1 MRNTSDN
8 QYVRIGILGPLEV
21 RDDGR
26 PIEVGGARLRTLL
39 TLLALD
45 AGRVV
50 PAERLIDDLWEDS
63 PPVGATNALQ
73 ALISRLRTVVGRHW
87 IDSHPAGYRLA
98 VDATD
103 VDAHDFEARLVRAGR
118 HDDPDRRAA
127 ELRDALALWRGP
139 ALADVTGAPFADGPV
154 ARLEGL
160 RRRALEDR
168 IEADLALGR
177 QAELIP
183 ELEALTA
190 ADPLREPLRGQLM
203 RALYAAGRQ
212 ADALAVYEDTK
223 EALADAL
230 GVDPSRGLEEIY
242 LGVLRRD
249 LGGAGQAAAPRGN
262 GGGPSRP
269 GGPGSDGSLAAG
281 APGAPGGAGGVGGS
295 GGFGGSGGAAG
306 AGGPVRPVPFG
317 EPPTNLP
324 AQLTSFI
331 GRDTDL
337 TRVGKLLDEARL
349 VTLTGPGGAGKT
361 RLSLEAGARLAARL
375 PDGVWLVELAPV
387 ADPAEVPH
395 AVLTVLGLREVAML
409 AGARRRVPAPGEIAE
424 PLDRLTGALTGKR
437 LLLLLDNCEHLID
450 TAAGLAARLLADCP
464 GVRILATSREP
475 LGITGETLWPVE
487 PLELPPAD
495 ATVAAATTYPA
506 VRLLADRAGAARAGF
521 TVTDENVPYI
531 VRICRALDGM
541 PLAIE
546 LAAARLRV
554 LPPEQVA
561 DRLADRF
568 RLLTGGSRTA
578 MPRHQTLRAVVDWSW
593 DLLGEAERTLWRAL
607 SIFAGGATLDALES
621 VCGLPPDD
629 VFDVL
634 IALIDKSLVIASD
647 DGRYRMLETIRA
659 YGLERLAESGDE
671 ERVRQAHL
679 EYFLELAEEAEHR
692 MRGRDQLHWLDRLRA
707 EHDNLQAA
715 LRWAIG
721 VGAASTAVRMCAALG
736 WYWWLR
742 GHRTEGE
749 EAAVATLTMPDLP
762 DNGFTAEVYAMA
774 GLTSLGTSRDV
785 EEIRGWLDQAQEIVR
800 RTGDVERHPLLRTL
814 DAFVNLISKGND
826 ELALDSLAPLFDDPD
841 PWLRAFAH
849 HMYGQVDINLGRAES
864 AARHFELALAGF
876 RELGERWGM
885 ALTLTSQ
892 AEITAWHGDHKRS
905 VALHEESMALLAE
918 VGTMDAAPH
927 VTIRLAH
934 ELWMLGEYD
943 RAYQLMDTAAR
954 CAEQSGEPEI
964 LAWVHSMLGD
974 FARRRGDL
982 DEARL
987 RFDRAW
993 ELAANV
999 TGPPHL
1005 PALIAAG
1012 RGHLAAVEG
1021 DLDAARRWR
1030 AESLRRAV
1038 STQDGPVIAIAVSG
1052 FADHCWRQDDLIG
1065 AAELL
1070 GAADRLR
1077 GAPDRSLDDVLRL
1090 IERLTE
1096 AIGADAYA
1104 AAYERGGALT
1114 LDDVLARLHV
1124 ERPAPFRI

>member
-1 MRNTSDN
+1 
-8 QYVRIGILGPLEV
+8 VRIGILGPLEV
-21 RDDGR
+21 RDNGR

-39 TLLALD
+39 ILLALN

-50 PAERLIDDLWEDS
+50 STERLIDDLWKDS
-63 PPVGATNALQ
+63 PPVGAANALQ
-73 ALISRLRTVVGRHW
+73 ALISRLRMVVGRHW
-87 IDSHPAGYRLA
+87 IDSHPSGYRLA
-98 VDATD
+98 VGATD
-103 VDAHDFEARLVRAGR
+103 VDAHDFETRLARAGG
-118 HDDPDRRAA
+118 HDDPVLRAA

-139 ALADVTGAPFADGPV
+139 ALADVAGAAFADGPV

-212 ADALAVYEDTK
+212 ADALAVYSDTR

-249 LGGAGQAAAPRGN
+249 LAGPGEPAAPGGN
-262 GGGPSRP
+262 GGRPSTP
-269 GGPGSDGSLAAG
+269 GVPASTPGVSAK
-281 APGAPGGAGGVGGS
+281 
-295 GGFGGSGGAAG
+295 
-306 AGGPVRPVPFG
+306 
-317 EPPTNLP
+317 LP

-337 TRVGKLLDEARL
+337 TRVGELLDEARL

-361 RLSLEAGARLAARL
+361 RLSLEAGARLGERM
-375 PDGVWLVELAPV
+375 PDGVWFVELAPV

-409 AGARRRVPAPGEIAE
+409 ANARGRVPAPGEIAE
-424 PLDRLTGALTGKR
+424 PLDRLAAALAGKR

-450 TAAGLAARLLADCP
+450 AAAGLAARLLADCA

-487 PLELPPAD
+487 PLEPPPAA
-495 ATVAAATTYPA
+495 ATVAEAMSYPA

-521 TVTDENVPYI
+521 LVTEENVPSI

-561 DRLADRF
+561 ARLTDRF

-578 MPRHQTLRAVVDWSW
+578 LPRHQTLRAVVDWSW
-593 DLLGEAERTLWRAL
+593 DLLGAAERTLWRAL
-607 SIFAGGATLDALES
+607 SIFAGGTTLEALET

-671 ERVRQAHL
+671 ERVRRAHL
-679 EYFLELAEEAEHR
+679 EYFLALAEEAEPR
-692 MRGRDQLHWLDRLRA
+692 LRGRDQLHWLGRLRA
-707 EHDNLQAA
+707 EHDNLHAA

-721 VGAASTAVRMCAALG
+721 AGDGPEADANAASMAVRLCAALG

-742 GHRTEGE
+742 GHRAEGE
-749 EAAVATLTMPDLP
+749 EAAVATLAMPNLP
-762 DNGFTAEVYAMA
+762 DNGFTAEVYTMA
-774 GLTSLGTSRDV
+774 GLTSLGTTRDL
-785 EEIRGWLDQAQEIVR
+785 EQIKGWLDQAQQIIR
-800 RTGDVERHPLLRTL
+800 RTGEAERHPLLRTL
-814 DAFVNLISKGND
+814 DAFINLIDRGND
-826 ELALDSLAPLFDDPD
+826 LLALDSLERIFADPD

-849 HMYGQVDINLGRAES
+849 HMHGQVDINLGRADA
-864 AARHFELALAGF
+864 AARHFEIALAGF
-876 RELGERWGM
+876 RELGERWGT
-885 ALTLTSQ
+885 AYTLTAQ
-892 AEITAWHGDHKRS
+892 AEITSWHGDHERS
-905 VALHEESMALLAE
+905 VALHEESMALLAQI
-918 VGTMDAAPH
+918 GTIDAAPH

-934 ELWMLGEYD
+934 GLWMLGEYD
-943 RAYQLMDTAAR
+943 RADQLMDRAAR
-954 CAEQSGEPEI
+954 AAERSGEPEI

-993 ELAANV
+993 ELAADV
-999 TGPPHL
+999 TGPPYL

-1012 RGHLAAVEG
+1012 RGHLAVAEG
-1021 DLDAARRWR
+1021 DLDTARRWR

-1038 STQDGPVIAIAVSG
+1038 ATHDGPVMAIAVSG
-1052 FADHCWRQDDLIG
+1052 FADLAWRRDDVIG

-1077 GAPDRSLDDVLRL
+1077 GAPDRSVSEVVEL

-1096 AIGADAYA
+1096 AVGADAYA

-1114 LDDVLARLHV
+1114 LDDVLARLDV

>member
-1 MRNTSDN
+1 
-8 QYVRIGILGPLEV
+8 LEV
-21 RDDGR
+21 RDNSR

-39 TLLALD
+39 ILLALE

-50 PAERLIDDLWEDS
+50 SAERLIDDLWEDS

-73 ALISRLRTVVGRHW
+73 ALISRLRMVVGRHR
-87 IDSHPAGYRLA
+87 IDSHPVGYRLA
-98 VDATD
+98 IGATD
-103 VDAHDFEARLVRAGR
+103 VDAHDFEARLTRAGR
-118 HDDPDRRAA
+118 QDDPDLRAA

-139 ALADVTGAPFADGPV
+139 ALADVAGAPFADGPV

-177 QAELIP
+177 HAELIP

-190 ADPLREPLRGQLM
+190 ADPLREPLRGRLM

-249 LGGAGQAAAPRGN
+249 LAGAGKTEVPGRN

-269 GGPGSDGSLAAG
+269 GIPGVPD
-281 APGAPGGAGGVGGS
+281 GAGGSPGPDRFDGS
-295 GGFGGSGGAAG
+295 AGADGSGGAA
-306 AGGPVRPVPFG
+306 PVVPLG
-317 EPPTNLP
+317 EPHTNLP

-331 GRDTDL
+331 GRDSDL

-361 RLSLEAGARLAARL
+361 RLSLEAGARLAGRM
-375 PDGVWLVELAPV
+375 PDGVWFVELAPV
-387 ADPAEVPH
+387 ADPAEMPH

-409 AGARRRVPAPGEIAE
+409 AGARGRVPAPGEIAE
-424 PLDRLTGALTGKR
+424 PLDRLAGALAGKR
-437 LLLLLDNCEHLID
+437 LLLLIDNCEHLID
-450 TAAGLAARLLADCP
+450 AAAGLAARLLADCP
-464 GVRILATSREP
+464 GVRVLATSREP

-487 PLELPPAD
+487 PLELPPAE
-495 ATVAAATTYPA
+495 ATVAEATSYPA
-506 VRLLADRAGAARAGF
+506 VRLLADRAGAARVDF
-521 TVTDENVPYI
+521 TVTEENVPYI

-578 MPRHQTLRAVVDWSW
+578 LPRHQTLRAVVDWSW
-593 DLLGEAERTLWRAL
+593 DLLGDAERTLWRAL
-607 SIFAGGATLDALES
+607 SIFAGGATLDAIEA

-634 IALIDKSLVIASD
+634 IALIDKSLAIASD

-659 YGLERLAESGDE
+659 YGLKRLAESGDE
-671 ERVRQAHL
+671 GRIRRAYL
-679 EYFLELAEEAEHR
+679 EYFLELAEEAEPR
-692 MRGRDQLHWLDRLRA
+692 LRGRDQLLWLGRLRA

-721 VGAASTAVRMCAALG
+721 IGDASVAVRMCAALG

-742 GHRTEGE
+742 GHRAEGE
-749 EAAVATLTMPDLP
+749 EAAVATLAMPNLP
-762 DNGFTAEVYAMA
+762 YNGFTAEVYAMA
-774 GLTSLGTSRDV
+774 GLSSLGTSRDL
-785 EEIRGWLDQAQEIVR
+785 EQIKGWLDQAQEIAQ
-800 RTGDVERHPLLRTL
+800 RTGEVDRHPLLRTL
-814 DAFVNLISKGND
+814 DAFTNLISIGND
-826 ELALDSLAPLFDDPD
+826 RLALDSLERIFDDPD

-849 HMYGQVDINLGRAES
+849 YMHGQVDINLGLADS

-876 RELGERWGM
+876 RELGERWGT
-885 ALTLTSQ
+885 AFTLAAQ
-892 AEITAWHGDHKRS
+892 AEITAWHGDHKRT

-918 VGTMDAAPH
+918 VGTTDAAPH
-927 VTIRLAH
+927 LIIRLAH
-934 ELWMLGEYD
+934 ELWMLGEYE
-943 RAYQLMDTAAR
+943 RADQLLDKAAR
-954 CAEQSGEPEI
+954 SAERSGKPEI

-974 FARRRGDL
+974 FARRRGEL
-982 DEARL
+982 EEARL

-993 ELAANV
+993 ELAAHV
-999 TGPPHL
+999 TGPPHMS
-1005 PALIAAG
+1005 ALIAAG
-1012 RGHLAAVEG
+1012 RAHLAAAEG

-1030 AESLRRAV
+1030 AESLRHAV
-1038 STQDGPVIAIAVSG
+1038 ATQDGPVMAIPISG
-1052 FADHCWRQDDLIG
+1052 FADLAWRQGDAIG

-1077 GAPDRSLDDVLRL
+1077 GAPDRSMDDVMQL
-1090 IERLTE
+1090 IETLTE

-1114 LDDVLARLHV
+1114 LDDVLARLDI
-1124 ERPAPFRI
+1124 ERPARFRI